1 MFLVHSNKAYA
12 YSNGLMGG
20 DVPRLWWTSDQ
31 ERNLAIYATLSS
43 LTEFAIKGSPEMFA
57 RIAEA
62 NQYLQQEEA
71 AAAASSSSKRRSKK
85 GGGGQ
90 QQGSAQQPPQPPSP
104 QKKKKKAVE
113 PNPEWGF
120 DSWVKMPYAVGP
132 FPREKA
138 LKVRSEESNGW
149 SESLD
154 GEEQSRAD
162 SLDAAAKHKAWQ
174 AERAAAAAAEAGNRC
189 VVVDFSWIGVV
200 EKHCHF

>member
-71 AAAASSSSKRRSKK
+71 AAASSSSKRSKK

-138 LKVRSEESNGW
+138 LKVRSE
-149 SESLD
+149 
-154 GEEQSRAD
+154 
-162 SLDAAAKHKAWQ
+162 
-174 AERAAAAAAEAGNRC
+174 
-189 VVVDFSWIGVV
+189 
-200 EKHCHF
+200 